1 MGQGALI
8 ATVAVTITMMLFM
21 LATQQSN
28 VDSQEAQNE
37 AYASEAARDLALQGR
52 KLVLARWL
60 ETSGTLDTA
69 PFSSITSDG
78 GTIRI
83 SSYTQSGTT
92 LDVTVRGEYDGA
104 VHDVRSQYQ
113 WNSYGL
119 NPFQVKA
126 ADIEIDISSSAD
138 LGIGSITMD
147 DQSLSELDEV
157 LIQDLGLGNDLSE
170 FGLGMSSMETK
181 LDAELSSSGNGD
193 IQIDIVDATQRAY
206 LEQQNG
212 MYFPDQV
219 EQVINSYIS
228 ANPSIETS
236 RNSSSAPST
245 FGLDTGNEVLRIT
258 DDFTVSGSLEGKG
271 ILIVEGSLNVPA
283 GASLNWDGMVIVKPP
298 STNLNPQINFS
309 GTVNLNGGLIA
320 LHDAMPNSGHMDITS
335 FRDMA
340 GSWAYVQGPDRKLW
354 YWSWCFYHRHDFT
367 SRYGNS
373 IRYYAN
379 SSNDRIHER
388 EHYLHETLQKLN
400 GDDDIFFEL
409 MNTSA
414 HGRGNLS
421 MQLKNEDL
429 VFYPVSAGFE
439 PSMANAGNAF
449 RTKTF
454 KRRDLEYMHLDI
466 TRLSSL
472 KKMWDTGSRYPG
484 CTSTSGPLCVG
495 WDRNRMGTLTLRL
508 YKMNGAAEQ
517 RIYEVSMYWHRRTDE
532 IENFEDSME
541 DLVTDIKSPNYG
553 MDITMGADVTFE
565 ADQGALSML
574 GSLGGAPVGYVHLG
588 TWHSHWDKLHPDNP
602 L

>member
-21 LATQQSN
+21 LTTQQTN
-28 VDSQEAQNE
+28 VDTQEAQNE
-37 AYASEAARDLALQGR
+37 AYASDAARDLALQGR

-60 ETSGTLDTA
+60 ETSGTLDKA
-69 PFSSITSDG
+69 PFSAITSDG
-78 GTIRI
+78 GTIRV
-83 SSYTQSGTT
+83 SSYTLSGTT
-92 LDVTVRGEYDGA
+92 LDVTIRGEYDGA

-126 ADIEIDISSSAD
+126 ADIEVDISSSAD
-138 LGIGSITMD
+138 LEIASITMD
-147 DQSLSELDEV
+147 DQSLAELDEV
-157 LIQDLGLGNDLSE
+157 LIQDLQLGNDLSD
-170 FGLGMSSMETK
+170 FNLGIDNMTK
-181 LDAELSSSGNGD
+181 KFDSELATSGNGD
-193 IQIDIVDATQRAY
+193 VQLDIVDSAQRAH

-228 ANPSIETS
+228 ANPAMETS
-236 RNSSSAPST
+236 RSPSSAPST

-271 ILIVEGSLNVPA
+271 ILIVEGNLIVPE
-283 GASLNWDGMVIVKPP
+283 GSTLNWDGLVIVKPP
-298 STNLNPQINFS
+298 ATNLNPQLNLS

-335 FRDMA
+335 FRDMS
-340 GSWAYVQGPDRKLW
+340 GSWLYSSGVDQKLW

-367 SRYGNS
+367 SKYGNS
-373 IRYYAN
+373 IRLFAN
-379 SSNDRIHER
+379 SSNERIHEH
-388 EHYLHETLQKLN
+388 EHYLYETLQKLN
-400 GDDDIFFEL
+400 GNDDIFFEL
-409 MNTSA
+409 INTAA

-421 MQLKNEDL
+421 MQLKHEDL
-429 VFYPVSAGFE
+429 IFYPVAAGFD
-439 PSMANAGNAF
+439 PSLANTGNAY
-449 RTKTF
+449 RTKTI

-484 CTSTSGPLCVG
+484 CSSSSGPLCVG
-495 WDRNRMGTLTLRL
+495 YDRNRMGTLTLRL
-508 YKMNGAAEQ
+508 FKMNGATEQ
-517 RIYEVSMYWHRRTDE
+517 RIYELSIYWHRRTDE
-532 IENFEDSME
+532 IEQYEKNME
-541 DLVTDIKSPNYG
+541 ELVADIQSPNYG
-553 MDITMGADVTFE
+553 MDITMGADVSFK

-574 GSLGGAPVGYVHLG
+574 GSLGGVPVGYSHLG